1 MQMIETVL
9 GTVGRWIVNQITALG
24 YPGVVLLM
32 AIESACIPLP
42 SEVIMPFSGYLVH
55 QGTFSLRWAALS
67 GALGCAVGSTAAYA
81 VGIWGGRPFIERYGR
96 YVLIRGKD
104 LDRADR
110 FFVRYGDWA
119 VFISRLLPV
128 VRTFISL
135 PAGIARMRF
144 ARFIVLSFLGSVPW
158 CYFLTY
164 VGVVLGRN
172 WADVKRYFHR
182 ADVVVVAIFAVLLA
196 WWLWNHLK
204 AEDRS

>member
-1 MQMIETVL
+1 MIETAL
-9 GTVGRWIVNQITALG
+9 GAIGRWIISQITALG

-55 QGTFSLRWAALS
+55 EGTFNLHWASLS
-67 GALGCAVGSTAAYA
+67 GALGCAIGSIAAYG
-81 VGIWGGRPFIERYGR
+81 VGIWGGRPFIEKYGR
-96 YVLIRGKD
+96 YVLIRRKD

-110 FFVRYGDWA
+110 FFGKYGDWA

-144 ARFIVLSFLGSVPW
+144 GRFVLLSFLGSVPW

-164 VGVVLGRN
+164 VGVLLGKN
-172 WADVKRYFHR
+172 WSGIKRYFHD
-182 ADVVVVAIFAVLLA
+182 ADVIIVALFVILFI
-196 WWLWNHLK
+196 WWLWKHIK
-204 AEDRS
+204 AEDRG